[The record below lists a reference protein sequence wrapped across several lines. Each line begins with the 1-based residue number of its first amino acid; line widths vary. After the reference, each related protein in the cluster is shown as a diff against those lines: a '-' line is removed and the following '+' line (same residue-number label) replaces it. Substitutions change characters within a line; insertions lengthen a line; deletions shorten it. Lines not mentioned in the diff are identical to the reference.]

1 MKSVI
6 IRGHEAIPKEM
17 TKEAIEIIIKL
28 RRQTT
33 DEEHQALINRMD
45 ELEEIAEKLL
55 KKYYKHEQTQNSKKG
70 Q

>member
-1 MKSVI
+1 MEELLT
-6 IRGHEAIPKEM
+6 GHPAIPKEL
-17 TKEAIEIIIKL
+17 TEEAGNILIKL

-55 KKYYKHEQTQNSKKG
+55 KRYYKHEQTQNSKM
-70 Q
+70 QD